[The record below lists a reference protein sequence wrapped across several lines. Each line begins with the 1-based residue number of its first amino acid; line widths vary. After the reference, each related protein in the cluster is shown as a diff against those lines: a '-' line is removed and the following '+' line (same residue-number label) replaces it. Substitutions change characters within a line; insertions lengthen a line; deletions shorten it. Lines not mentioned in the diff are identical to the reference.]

1 MARTSA
7 GFPPL
12 HHRRGEGDI
21 PDTGRTTQSIGPSV
35 RRVII
40 LDEAARDL
48 ERARDFY
55 DRIDHDLGN
64 YFGDSILSDL
74 ENLALFHG
82 IHPRHF
88 GFHRMLGRTFP
99 FGIYYEDTAQ
109 ETYVVAILDLR
120 QEPLWIRE
128 ELSVR

>member
-1 MARTSA
+1 
-7 GFPPL
+7 
-12 HHRRGEGDI
+12 
-21 PDTGRTTQSIGPSV
+21 V

-128 ELSVR
+128 ELSIR

>member
-1 MARTSA
+1 M
-7 GFPPL
+7 
-12 HHRRGEGDI
+12 
-21 PDTGRTTQSIGPSV
+21 

-40 LDEAARDL
+40 LDEAARDI

-55 DRIDHDLGN
+55 DSIDRDLGD

-82 IHPRHF
+82 IHSRHF
-88 GFHRMLGRTFP
+88 GFHRMLARTFP
-99 FGIYYEDTAQ
+99 FGFYYEETAR

-128 ELSVR
+128 ELSIRC